1 MQKATRNTFSQK
13 GAEVQKLD
21 QSGIWAYIVF
31 SYPNP
36 YYDEVVSQEA
46 LVDGDDKIISVAK
59 WVYKCK
65 RLLKKSRHIAV
76 SLDNGEILEPCYFIE
91 PSSERRFDN
100 GTVVWLEPLPQL
112 NGYLLIPGGLPNLLQ
127 YYEDYDY
134 DDEDNGG
141 IIRPPWW
148 GYYYYDDYYYY
159 DYRPSSPPPPFD
171 DDSDGGGGG
180 DSDLGGY
187 WYYYPYDYQYGSG
200 YYGSGYWPDGSGHWP
215 GGGFDCYDLL
225 SCLCVRKDSDGKVTG
240 VFIRLPNGNLIEIM
254 DCDLFGNPSGGM
266 GGSWDYYYGSDYY
279 VGSIGSGGIGG
290 NDGMGGGGG
299 GGDGGGGGGSYG
311 YNYGS
316 GSYASGSSDS
326 GSGGTSGSGG
336 GGSGGT
342 GGGCCPPDG
351 SIYVLDYDLEVFGVF
366 MSGTAS
372 PMQWSNNTINWF
384 SVVADPWCISS
395 ASFACVSGALTAAS
409 FSVICGHNRS
419 CLLDSDD
426 FDITVT
432 GCPGLPTFHLT
443 IRQGRC
449 ISGSL
454 VLRPASTGS
463 GGGGNQGGSGGGG
476 GSTSETYIYSSGYG
490 GSGGGGST
498 RCCPPTGL
506 YYYLEYDFT
515 VFGKRY
521 TGFTSSDTWNPGVD
535 GIHVMYVGQFYDP
548 PCIEDDGEG
557 YTWYLQYLVTV
568 WCDNG
573 NYRCHISLNCPIN
586 NYYCIATETDVNFSV
601 VGCPSNPTIYITVK
615 AGHPCLSGSFVLRPV
630 I

>member
-1 MQKATRNTFSQK
+1 MQKATRNTFNQK

-36 YYDEVVSQEA
+36 YYDEVVSQEV
-46 LVDGDDKIISVAK
+46 LVDGGDKIISVAK

-65 RLLKKSRHIAV
+65 RLIKKSRHIAA

-91 PSSERRFDN
+91 PSSERRFEN

-134 DDEDNGG
+134 EDEDNGG

-180 DSDLGGY
+180 GDSDLGDY

-254 DCDLFGNPSGGM
+254 DCDLFGDPGSGM
-266 GGSWDYYYGSDYY
+266 GGYWGYYYGSDYY
-279 VGSIGSGGIGG
+279 AGSIGSGGIGG
-290 NDGMGGGGG
+290 GDGGGGG
-299 GGDGGGGGGSYG
+299 GGGGGGSYG

-336 GGSGGT
+336 GGYGGT
-342 GGGCCPPDG
+342 GGECCPPDG
-351 SIYVLDYDLEVFGVF
+351 SWYVLDYDLEILGDTI
-366 MSGTAS
+366 SGTS
-372 PMQWSNNTINWF
+372 DPKQWSDNTITWNNG
-384 SVVADPWCISS
+384 VTGIPDCVEG
-395 ASFACVSGALTAAS
+395 ASFTCILGSLTGGYVLHCNWYQCALDT
-409 FSVICGHNRS
+409 
-419 CLLDSDD
+419 DD

-432 GCPGLPTFHLT
+432 GCPGLPTFYIT
-443 IRQGRC
+443 IKPGRC
-449 ISGSL
+449 
-454 VLRPASTGS
+454 A
-463 GGGGNQGGSGGGG
+463 
-476 GSTSETYIYSSGYG
+476 
-490 GSGGGGST
+490 
-498 RCCPPTGL
+498 
-506 YYYLEYDFT
+506 
-515 VFGKRY
+515 
-521 TGFTSSDTWNPGVD
+521 
-535 GIHVMYVGQFYDP
+535 
-548 PCIEDDGEG
+548 
-557 YTWYLQYLVTV
+557 
-568 WCDNG
+568 
-573 NYRCHISLNCPIN
+573 
-586 NYYCIATETDVNFSV
+586 
-601 VGCPSNPTIYITVK
+601 
-615 AGHPCLSGSFVLRPV
+615 SGSFVLRPV